1 MLITAPM
8 SGGGSEERRGTRFV
22 HQKEDVLGK
31 KDPRVD
37 AYIAKSAP
45 FAQPILKKLR
55 RIIHAACPGVA
66 ETMKWSCPFFEF
78 HGILCGTP
86 AFKAHC
92 AFLIF
97 HKSLRK
103 TLEQAGVSTDALG
116 SLRRI
121 TRTADLPSDAIL
133 KRYVATAARLLE
145 SGVKS
150 PWGSTP
156 KKGVKLAVPADLQA
170 ALKKNRKAAATFENL
185 TPGRRKEY
193 VVWINEAKRDETRTK
208 RLATAVKWMAEGKS
222 RNWQRER

>member
-1 MLITAPM
+1 MLITEPR
-8 SGGGSEERRGTRFV
+8 SGGGSEATRDTRFMYPRDYV
-22 HQKEDVLGK
+22 VGK

-66 ETMKWSCPFFEF
+66 ETMKWSCPFFEY

-92 AFLIF
+92 AFLLF

-103 TLEQAGVSTDALG
+103 SLEQAGVSTDALG

-121 TRTADLPSDAIL
+121 TRAAELPSDAIL
-133 KRYVATAARLLE
+133 KRYVATAAGLLE
-145 SGVKS
+145 LGVKS
-150 PWGSTP
+150 PWISTP
-156 KKGVKLAVPADLQA
+156 KKGVKLTVPADLQA
-170 ALKKNRKAAATFENL
+170 ALKKNRKAAATFEKL

-193 VVWINEAKRDETRTK
+193 FVWINDAKRDETRTK
-208 RLATAVKWMAEGKS
+208 RLTTAVEWMAAGKS
-222 RNWQRER
+222 RYWQRGR